1 MIKPLLLRSL
11 LVLFSLLSLLVHAAD
26 EPLQAEEA
34 FRVETKII
42 NDTTLRA
49 TWTIAPDYYLYR
61 SKIRF
66 ESLTPGIELGSAKF
80 PAGTQ
85 HHGLTP
91 EGKEGMVEVY
101 FKSVTFEIPFTR
113 KDPALTSLKLMA
125 YSQGCADK
133 LGICYPPQKREKTLT
148 LAAAK
153 ETKGTALSSLN
164 SFSKQLGIQND
175 DSPLPVSQ
183 AFQANVMLIDNKTL
197 RVSWHIAP
205 DYYLYREKIKF
216 ETNTPG
222 VELGKAKSPAGKKKH
237 GITPEGKEGEVETYM
252 DEVSIDI
259 PFTLKDSKLT
269 SFVLILHS
277 QGCAEKRGICYPP
290 QKNPFTVDLAK
301 QNVMP
306 GADSKAATPAQMT
319 PVADVQVDDD
329 SLTQQERI
337 ANKFSILFKTG
348 STFLILLSLVG
359 VGLLVAF
366 TACMYPMIPIVTS
379 IIAGQGEHTSAMK
392 GFILSLVYVAA
403 FAVVFGIVGAAMGL
417 GGEQIGIQGF
427 LQHPIVLS
435 VFAILFIVLAFAMF
449 GFYNI
454 QMPSSIQSKLTE
466 ISGKQQGGTLFG
478 VAIMGALSAL
488 IIGPCGGPITFAVMT
503 ISAASNS
510 AVLGFIYMFL
520 FGFGMGLPL
529 LLVGAGGGTFLPRA
543 GDWMNVV
550 KGVAGVILLAVALFM
565 VSSVLPETLYMLLWA
580 GLFIVSAVYM
590 GAFDRIQESQTGWL
604 KFWKGVGIVL
614 FIYGVIVLLGGLT
627 GARNVLD
634 PLHGSKLLA
643 QANVAGA
650 AAGKSFIPSASATAA
665 TGKAT
670 VVKGGLTFIKIKSH
684 ADVQREIAQA
694 NQAGHTVMLDFYA
707 DWCVYC
713 KQFDDY
719 IFIDPNVQ
727 KALANTI
734 LLQADVTAMDETDL
748 ALIKELGAPPQPP
761 TILFFKLDGTEARS
775 ARVIGIMDATKFAA
789 RVNKAFAN

>member
-1 MIKPLLLRSL
+1 MIKSLLLRSL
-11 LVLFSLLSLLVHAAD
+11 LALLSSLSVLAHAAD
-26 EPLQAEEA
+26 EPLQAEQA

-42 NDTTLRA
+42 NDNTLST

-66 ESLTPGIELGSAKF
+66 ESLTPGIELGAAKF

-101 FKSVTFEIPFTR
+101 FKTVTIEIPFSR
-113 KDPALTSLKLMA
+113 KDATLTNLKLIA

-133 LGICYPPQKREKTLT
+133 LGICYPPQKREKNLI
-148 LAAAK
+148 LATAK

-175 DSPLPVSQ
+175 DSPLPVNQ
-183 AFQANVMLIDNKTL
+183 AFQANVILVDNKTV
-197 RVSWHIAP
+197 RASWRIAA

-216 ETNTPG
+216 DSSTPG
-222 VELGKAKSPAGKKKH
+222 VELGKPQFPAGKKKH
-237 GITPEGKEGEVETYM
+237 GITPDGKEGEVETYV
-252 DEVSIDI
+252 DDVNIDI

-269 SFVLILHS
+269 SFVLTLHS

-301 QNVMP
+301 QSVMP
-306 GADSKAATPAQMT
+306 GADSKVAA
-319 PVADVQVDDD
+319 PVQAAAEQVDDD
-329 SLTQQERI
+329 SLTQQERV
-337 ANKFSILFKTG
+337 ANKFNKLFKEG

-392 GFILSLVYVAA
+392 GFTLSLVYVAA
-403 FAVVFGIVGAAMGL
+403 FAVVFGIVGAAMGFW
-417 GGEQIGIQGF
+417 GEQIGIQGF

-435 VFAILFIVLAFAMF
+435 VFAIIFIMLAFAMF
-449 GFYNI
+449 GFYNV

-503 ISAASNS
+503 IAAASNS
-510 AVLGFIYMFL
+510 VVLGFIYMFL

-529 LLVGAGGGTFLPRA
+529 LLVGAGGGTLLPRA

-565 VSSVLPETLYMLLWA
+565 ISSVLPETLYMMLWA
-580 GLFIVSAVYM
+580 ALFMISAVYM

-604 KFWKGVGIVL
+604 KFWKGLGIVI
-614 FIYGVIVLLGGLT
+614 FIYGLIVFLGGLT

-643 QANVAGA
+643 QANVAGPA
-650 AAGKSFIPSASATAA
+650 MAKSLITSASATPA
-665 TGKAT
+665 TSKAT
-670 VVKGGLTFIKIKSH
+670 VVKGGLTFIKIKSS
-684 ADVQREIAQA
+684 ADVHREVAQA
-694 NQAGHTVMLDFYA
+694 NKAGHTVMLDFYA

-719 IFIDPNVQ
+719 IFVDPNVQ
-727 KALANTI
+727 QALANTT

-748 ALIKELGAPPQPP
+748 ALIKEMGAPPQPP
-761 TILFFKLDGTEARS
+761 TILFFKLDGTEVKS
-775 ARVIGIMDATKFAA
+775 ARIIGIIDATKFAA
-789 RVNKAFAN
+789 RVNKAFVN